1 MNDFPLVTV
10 CIPTFN
16 SAKTIERCIASVSSQ
31 DYMNTEILV
40 VDDCSSD
47 NTVELCRAYSDRIQV
62 FDNETNLG
70 IAGNHNRCVELAK
83 GKYIKFVHADDYL
96 LPGAISIMVAGLE
109 EHPDAS
115 FVFSRRSIESTVEV
129 FVRYSMVLHEPLEP
143 LSRYTKGVLLIER
156 FIRDGARRNLFG
168 EPTAMMFNREAALR
182 TGGFSRRLPQL
193 LDLGFCLALLESGA
207 AIWIDEPL
215 SVRVHTSDTT
225 SEANRATGVGSLDPL
240 RIQLALTR
248 SPVLS
253 PRYRWAVGKLATA
266 SLAKAMVK
274 VLIRRRVRPRLVD
287 LVVLISSYIAGDLR
301 LLSERVCNDPPAS
314 SPGAKSKKMRRRS
327 G

>member
-1 MNDFPLVTV
+1 
-10 CIPTFN
+10 
-16 SAKTIERCIASVSSQ
+16 
-31 DYMNTEILV
+31 
-40 VDDCSSD
+40 
-47 NTVELCRAYSDRIQV
+47 
-62 FDNETNLG
+62 
-70 IAGNHNRCVELAK
+70 
-83 GKYIKFVHADDYL
+83 
-96 LPGAISIMVAGLE
+96 MVAGLE

-207 AIWIDEPL
+207 AVWIDEPL

-225 SEANRATGVGSLDPL
+225 SEANRAAGVGSLDPL

-253 PRYRWAVGKLATA
+253 PRYRWAAGKLATV
-266 SLAKAMVK
+266 SLAKAVVK
-274 VLIRRRVRPRLVD
+274 VLMRRRVRPRLVD
-287 LVVLISSYIAGDLR
+287 LVALISAYIAGDVRPLGQRVYDDLR
-301 LLSERVCNDPPAS
+301 VS
-314 SPGAKSKKMRRRS
+314 SLGVESKQSRRPS